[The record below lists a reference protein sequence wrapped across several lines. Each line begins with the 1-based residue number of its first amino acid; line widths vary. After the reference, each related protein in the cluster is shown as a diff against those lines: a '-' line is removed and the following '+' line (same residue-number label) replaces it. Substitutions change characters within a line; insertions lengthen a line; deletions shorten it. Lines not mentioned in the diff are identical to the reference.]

1 MRLNVREILRISAIK
16 QVYMIVFNY
25 NVKMEVLMEQARK
38 DNRRIGI

>member
-25 NVKMEVLMEQARK
+25 NVKMEGFDGTSEK
-38 DNRRIGI
+38 G